1 MGCALLALISLAVR
15 SPLLIS
21 FSHNTSLLRGS
32 RQLVVS
38 LFSFS
43 SFVLFS
49 LFHFL
54 LGAELGHFS
63 RDQNNNVTSTNLTR
77 KFSVSS
83 IVGASKE

>member
-1 MGCALLALISLAVR
+1 MI
-15 SPLLIS
+15 
-21 FSHNTSLLRGS
+21 
-32 RQLVVS
+32 VS

-77 KFSVSS
+77 KFCVSS
-83 IVGASKE
+83 IVGASKEKIGVRFSSLGAAECPLHPQERGEWTRMS